1 MRFVSYA
8 DDGYAERIRLR
19 PYGAAE
25 VIIDPRFG
33 FGQPV
38 FAASKIRAE
47 TIAELSYEGGESI
60 DDIADEYNLQHS

>member
-1 MRFVSYA
+1 M
-8 DDGYAERIRLR
+8 
-19 PYGAAE
+19 
-25 VIIDPRFG
+25 
-33 FGQPV
+33 